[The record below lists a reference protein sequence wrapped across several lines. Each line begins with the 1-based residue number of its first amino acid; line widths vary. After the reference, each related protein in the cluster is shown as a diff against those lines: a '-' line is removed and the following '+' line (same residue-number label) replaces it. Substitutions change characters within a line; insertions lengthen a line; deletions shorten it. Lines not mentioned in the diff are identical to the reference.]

1 MGWRWAQ
8 VAGLQSQEGDLL
20 CTADVWEVADEL
32 TDAAAS
38 PVDGNA
44 GWISVAEASV
54 SRAICRMQ
62 VLWHAPLNPVGTQ
75 DWQAWEDQMDT
86 SMWCAAEADP
96 CHRCAATDIDGL
108 VSG

>member
-54 SRAICRMQ
+54 SRDLPHASALARPAEPCR
-62 VLWHAPLNPVGTQ
+62 HAGLAGMGRSNGHV
-75 DWQAWEDQMDT
+75 DVV
-86 SMWCAAEADP
+86 
-96 CHRCAATDIDGL
+96 RCR
-108 VSG
+108 S